1 MVCLIVLKGRVSCS
15 CWVESGVWG
24 SRIGDGERGWPVA
37 LTRVQVGSRHR
48 AVGRE
53 RSWPR
58 YSVKARIMGFADG
71 LL

>member
-1 MVCLIVLKGRVSCS
+1 MEYGAAGL
-15 CWVESGVWG
+15 EM
-24 SRIGDGERGWPVA
+24 GERGWPVA